1 MTIAD
6 FVTQMEAIV
15 TTAETA
21 IATAEKFIPSQEVDA
36 ALNIAEA
43 VLPIAEDLV
52 AKALTAWSTASGEA
66 ITVESVT
73 ALLPDATPL
82 TPPTA

>member
-6 FVTQMEAIV
+6 FVAQMEAIA

>member
-6 FVTQMEAIV
+6 FIAQMEAIV
-15 TTAETA
+15 TAAETG

-43 VLPIAEDLV
+43 VIPIAEDLV
-52 AKALTAWSTASGEA
+52 AKALTAWSAASGQA
-66 ITVESVT
+66 ITVASVT
-73 ALLPDATPL
+73 ALLPNPVPL
-82 TPPTA
+82 DKPTQ